1 MNKKIFL
8 AGAVLMLGLG
18 VVGCAG
24 NNESKVLANPE
35 ATYVFHGN
43 NQYKAED
50 GTYVDNNWNAKSNEL
65 YEATTMTAASLKDV
79 KALDEDLYA
88 SLKKKSVKYLYTFD
102 KAVFG
107 AKSSGWTTNCTVGDK
122 VYKADGSF
130 AFKVPEVTVTE
141 EDGVKVY
148 VESQW
153 IPHDHDMNVENLTPS
168 SLWLSTNFAEQPDEN
183 GFSWDYNPVCT
194 AGAGEYTVVL
204 AVYTTGSSAET
215 YGAGLALVKT
225 KEVTAG
231 EGVVFEEYVAPA
243 EITWGLVGTITNW
256 GNPLTEG
263 GDPVADIPLVKQ
275 EDGSFKAEHTFAA
288 NDEWKVRQ
296 NGAWDVAK
304 GSEILTVTPAGAM
317 VDAGEPT
324 DGNNN
329 IVVVTAGTYVIVLN
343 ADATALTVTAK

>member
-107 AKSSGWTTNCTVGDK
+107 AKSSGWTTKCTVGDK

-130 AFKVPEVTVTE
+130 AFKTPEVTVTE
-141 EDGVKVY
+141 EDGEKVY

-243 EITWGLVGTITNW
+243 EVTWGLIGTITSW
-256 GNPLTEG
+256 GGTK
-263 GDPVADIPLVKQ
+263 DAPVADIPLVKQ
-275 EDGSFKAEHTFAA
+275 ADGSFKAEYTFAA
-288 NDEWKVRQ
+288 KDEWKVRQ
-296 NGAWDVAK
+296 NSAWEVSK

-317 VDAGEPT
+317 VDAEG
-324 DGNNN
+324 DSNN
-329 IVVVTAGTYVIVLN
+329 IVVVTAGTYVVVLN